1 MPTAEK
7 LRASKPRILEWWQLA
22 WSDSAHFEQQFFSE
36 AALSLPNIPPQC
48 RDFEEVFDAMGLQ
61 VRGVKSRLLIN
72 EWH

>member
-1 MPTAEK
+1 
-7 LRASKPRILEWWQLA
+7 LDWWQLA
-22 WSDSAHFEQQFFSE
+22 WDHSDLSKQRFFSE

-72 EWH
+72 EWS